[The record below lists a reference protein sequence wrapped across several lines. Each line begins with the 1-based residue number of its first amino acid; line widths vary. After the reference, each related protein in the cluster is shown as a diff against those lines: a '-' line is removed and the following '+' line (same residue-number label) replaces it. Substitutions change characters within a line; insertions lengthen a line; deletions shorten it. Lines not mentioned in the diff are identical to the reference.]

1 MLKII
6 LYAAVLI
13 IAALGAS
20 AFIFQEKIG
29 SALFARA
36 IEQRVG
42 VDHSASLKD
51 GLHVG
56 LCGTGSPLPNPERAG
71 PCTIVIAGEQ
81 IYVVDIGEG
90 GARNLNLMALPANKI
105 AGVFLTHFHSDHIDG
120 LGPLMLFH
128 WTQGAS
134 QAPLPIYGPPGVEAV
149 VAGFNAAYAI
159 DHRYRIAHHGEKIV
173 PSTGGGGEARPFDLA
188 GTGAGAG
195 AGTGAKAETS
205 AREQQVVLEKDGLR
219 VTAFTVNHAPI
230 SPALGYR
237 FDYKGRSVVI
247 SGDTAKSQSL
257 ERAAKGADLLIHDAL
272 QSALTEKITA
282 ALEKNELAN
291 AATITRDI
299 VTYHASPEDAAD
311 AAQRAG
317 VGLLILSHLVPPVPG
332 RYFYP
337 AFLGSA
343 RDRFDGSI
351 IVGEDGM
358 FFSLPAGETSI
369 EKRQLL

>member
-90 GARNLNLMALPANKI
+90 GARNLNLMALPASKI

-149 VAGFNAAYAI
+149 VAGFNMAYAT

-188 GTGAGAG
+188 ETGA
-195 AGTGAKAETS
+195 ET
-205 AREQQVVLEKDGLR
+205 E
-219 VTAFTVNHAPI
+219 
-230 SPALGYR
+230 LG
-237 FDYKGRSVVI
+237 
-247 SGDTAKSQSL
+247 
-257 ERAAKGADLLIHDAL
+257 
-272 QSALTEKITA
+272 
-282 ALEKNELAN
+282 
-291 AATITRDI
+291 
-299 VTYHASPEDAAD
+299 
-311 AAQRAG
+311 
-317 VGLLILSHLVPPVPG
+317 PG
-332 RYFYP
+332 RKQGR
-337 AFLGSA
+337 AHANSKLCS
-343 RDRFDGSI
+343 
-351 IVGEDGM
+351 
-358 FFSLPAGETSI
+358 
-369 EKRQLL
+369 KRTG